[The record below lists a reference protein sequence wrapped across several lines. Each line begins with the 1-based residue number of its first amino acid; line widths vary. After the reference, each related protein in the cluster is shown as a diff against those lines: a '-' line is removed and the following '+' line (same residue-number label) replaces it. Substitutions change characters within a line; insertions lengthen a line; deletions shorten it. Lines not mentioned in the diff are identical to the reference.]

1 MDRHNKWKNVT
12 FDMSGDVIAHNS
24 KHIAFVNPN
33 DTNFLPTTFS
43 FTPAKFN
50 ITHNN
55 TWVRFVVVA
64 PIITISRVSR
74 MGIHFH
80 FSST

>member
-1 MDRHNKWKNVT
+1 MDRHNKWSNLT
-12 FDMSGDVIAHNS
+12 FDMNADAIAHNS

-43 FTPAKFN
+43 FTPPKFN
-50 ITHNN
+50 KTHNN
-55 TWVRFVVVA
+55 TWVKFVVA
-64 PIITISRVSR
+64 PIITISRRSK

>member
-1 MDRHNKWKNVT
+1 MCNTMDRYNKWSNVT
-12 FDMSGDVIAHNS
+12 FDMNGDAIAHNS
-24 KHIAFVNPN
+24 KHITFVNPN
-33 DTNFLPTTFS
+33 DTNFLLTTFS
-43 FTPAKFN
+43 FTPPKFN

-74 MGIHFH
+74 MGIQF
-80 FSST
+80 

>member
-1 MDRHNKWKNVT
+1 MDRHNKWSNIT
-12 FDMSGDVIAHNS
+12 FDISGDAIAHNS

-43 FTPAKFN
+43 FTPPKFN

-55 TWVRFVVVA
+55 ICVRFVVVA

-74 MGIHFH
+74 MGIHLH